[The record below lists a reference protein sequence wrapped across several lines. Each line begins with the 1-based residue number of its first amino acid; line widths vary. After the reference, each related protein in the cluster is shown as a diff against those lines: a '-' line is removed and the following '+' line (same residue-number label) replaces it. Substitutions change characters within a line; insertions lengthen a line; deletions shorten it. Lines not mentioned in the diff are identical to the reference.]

1 MAEQMKIKI
10 TANSAQARRELS
22 KTKKSVK
29 GVGASILSLKTALI
43 GLGTGIVLKRIITT
57 TATFEN
63 LRNRLK
69 LVTKSQEELEAR
81 FRTLTSAAG
90 ETRTGLAET
99 IDLFTKLRVSTEELG
114 YADDRVLLVT
124 KRLSKALQLAGADTA
139 TAQAVIRQF
148 GQAMASGTVRGD
160 EFRSIVEGIGGT
172 LSIMA
177 RQTGISVGALR
188 KLSLSGQ
195 LTADVMFEMF
205 ENATIIDEEFG
216 KMDATINSLETA
228 FSNAFDQA
236 IIKLGDLTKI
246 TDTYKK
252 SIEDLTF
259 LLELFN
265 ADAKQLSTFFF
276 FGVEQAKELGEAT
289 ENIALN
295 LKILEFQLN
304 DLEEGF
310 AGKITKL
317 LTPEYYDELKL
328 QIQLAIDQLE
338 RLTKAT
344 SEVSKAETTKE
355 VKPVE
360 FTKQIIALQRF
371 VLTEKQLLM
380 ARYNDKTNLI
390 RKFLKENENITVE
403 QTETLNNLII
413 TLQKKLGDDL
423 LELRRDQIKKEAKL
437 EWERLQQQKE
447 NYDKNLALI
456 KEKKFNELR
465 LEELT
470 NDQIKDLSKATGR
483 ELISELAKNNK
494 QMFMINKAL
503 LIKEAIMNTAAGVT
517 AALKLGPFG
526 IPLAFGI
533 GALGAVQ
540 VATIARQE
548 YTGRRLGGPV
558 QKDRPYMV
566 GESGKEM
573 FVPNQSGEI
582 IPNNQLGKA
591 VTVNFNI
598 NTVDARGF
606 NELLVNSRGV
616 IVNMINSA
624 VNEKG
629 RMAIV

>member
-371 VLTEKQLLM
+371 VLTEKQLLV

>member
-1 MAEQMKIKI
+1 MKIKI

-371 VLTEKQLLM
+371 VLTEKQLLV

>member
-90 ETRTGLAET
+90 ETRTGLADT

-236 IIKLGDLTKI
+236 IIKFGDLTKI

-371 VLTEKQLLM
+371 VLTEKQLLV
-380 ARYNDKTNLI
+380 ARYSDKINLI

-447 NYDKNLALI
+447 NYDKNLTLI

-470 NDQIKDLSKATGR
+470 NDQIKDLTKATGR

-494 QMFMINKAL
+494 AMFALNKAL
-503 LIKEAIMNTAAGVT
+503 AIKDAIMNTAQGVT
-517 AALKLGPFG
+517 KALALGPFG

>member
-1 MAEQMKIKI
+1 MKIKI

-90 ETRTGLAET
+90 ETRTGLADT

-124 KRLSKALQLAGADTA
+124 KRLSKALQLQGADTA

-371 VLTEKQLLM
+371 VLTEKQLLV

-413 TLQKKLGDDL
+413 TLQKKLEDDL
-423 LELRRDQIKKEAKL
+423 LELRRDRIKKEAKL

-447 NYDKNLALI
+447 NYDKNLTLI

>member
-1 MAEQMKIKI
+1 MKIKI

-90 ETRTGLAET
+90 ETRTGLADT

-124 KRLSKALQLAGADTA
+124 KRLSKALQLQGADTA

-371 VLTEKQLLM
+371 VLTEKQLLV

-558 QKDRPYMV
+558 QKDKPYMV

>member
-1 MAEQMKIKI
+1 MKIKI

-90 ETRTGLAET
+90 ETRTGLADT

-124 KRLSKALQLAGADTA
+124 KRLSKALQLQGADTA

-252 SIEDLTF
+252 SIEGLTF

-371 VLTEKQLLM
+371 VLTEKQLLV

-413 TLQKKLGDDL
+413 TLQKKLEDDL
-423 LELRRDQIKKEAKL
+423 LELRRDRIKKEAKL

-447 NYDKNLALI
+447 NYDKNLTLI

>member
-90 ETRTGLAET
+90 ETRTGLADT

-124 KRLSKALQLAGADTA
+124 KRLSKALQLQGADTA

-371 VLTEKQLLM
+371 VLTEKQLLV

-558 QKDRPYMV
+558 QKDKPYMV

>member
-1 MAEQMKIKI
+1 MKIKI

-124 KRLSKALQLAGADTA
+124 KRLSKALQLQGADTA

-252 SIEDLTF
+252 SIEGLTF

-371 VLTEKQLLM
+371 VLTEKQLLV

-447 NYDKNLALI
+447 NYDKNLTLI

-470 NDQIKDLSKATGR
+470 NDQIKDLTKATGR

-494 QMFMINKAL
+494 AMFALNKAL
-503 LIKEAIMNTAAGVT
+503 AIKDAIMNTAQGVT
-517 AALKLGPFG
+517 KALALGPFG

-566 GESGKEM
+566 GEAGREM
-573 FVPNQSGEI
+573 FVPNQSGNI
-582 IPNNQLGKA
+582 VPNDELGRA
-591 VTVNFNI
+591 VNVNFNI

-606 NELLVNSRGV
+606 NELLTNSRAT
-616 IVNMINSA
+616 IVGMINSA
-624 VNEKG
+624 VNETG
-629 RMAIV
+629 RQAII

>member
-1 MAEQMKIKI
+1 MKIKI

-90 ETRTGLAET
+90 ETRTGLADT

-124 KRLSKALQLAGADTA
+124 KRLSKALQLQGADTA

-371 VLTEKQLLM
+371 VLTEKQLLV

-558 QKDRPYMV
+558 EKDKPYIV
-566 GESGKEM
+566 GEAGREM
-573 FVPNQSGEI
+573 FVPNQSGNI
-582 IPNNQLGKA
+582 VPNDQLGGKPL
-591 VTVNFNI
+591 TVNFNI

>member
-124 KRLSKALQLAGADTA
+124 KRLSKALQLQGADTA

>member
-338 RLTKAT
+338 RLAKAT
-344 SEVSKAETTKE
+344 SEVSEAETTKE

-371 VLTEKQLLM
+371 VLTEKQLLV

-566 GESGKEM
+566 GESGKKCLYRI
-573 FVPNQSGEI
+573 NQ
-582 IPNNQLGKA
+582 GK
-591 VTVNFNI
+591 
-598 NTVDARGF
+598 
-606 NELLVNSRGV
+606 
-616 IVNMINSA
+616 
-624 VNEKG
+624 
-629 RMAIV
+629 